1 MQAAQRSHPW
11 VWRRGPYVHVVP
23 SRSLRAMSLRGARRT
38 SPAFVRFPPSANKTA
53 APRPGRHR
61 QAATQAASLS
71 RSGGTVEHVLLGRVA
86 EHAQLG
92 GGGLRSGYGGWMVDG
107 GWWVVGGGWWVVGT
121 AW

>member
-1 MQAAQRSHPW
+1 
-11 VWRRGPYVHVVP
+11 
-23 SRSLRAMSLRGARRT
+23 MSLRGARRT
-38 SPAFVRFPPSANKTA
+38 SPAFVRFPPQREQDC
-53 APRPGRHR
+53 RPPARQAGR

-107 GWWVVGGGWWVVGT
+107 GWWVVGGGWWVVGGGWWVVGT